1 MSEQEKIKLCERIRQ
16 SIAKAQRAMVERKA
30 LLGEEVVIADDDGQ
44 PRRISAVEALPLY
57 ESQPYEIK
65 IQ

>member
-16 SIAKAQRAMVERKA
+16 SIAKAQHAMVERKV

-44 PRRISAVEALPLY
+44 PRRITAVEALPLY
-57 ESQPYEIK
+57 QLQPSD
-65 IQ
+65 